1 MPPGSSS
8 GATSSQTLAVL
19 LQIRERILSGALGG
33 GDRLVEQALVRE
45 LGASRTPV
53 RAALAR
59 LEHEG
64 LVQARPGGGYVVRS
78 FELRDVL
85 DALQVRGALEGLA
98 ARFAAEHGLARRQ
111 REALRRCADELD
123 DVVADLTD
131 GRAAFDRYVALN
143 EEFHAALVAAADN
156 SALTAA
162 LGQVMALPFASPSAF
177 VQAQAE
183 LPESLRV
190 LVSAQEQ
197 HRALLD
203 AIVAGQ
209 GDRAELLAREHAL
222 LAERNL
228 EHVLK
233 QSRRALRAVPGF
245 SLIRDRALAD
255 GSRLRDR
262 PAPAAQSGS

>member
-1 MPPGSSS
+1 MDSASSP
-8 GATSSQTLAVL
+8 TQTLAVL
-19 LQIRERILSGALGG
+19 LQIRERILSGVLGA
-33 GDRLVEQALVRE
+33 GDRLVEQTLVRE
-45 LGASRTPV
+45 LGGSRTPV

-85 DALQVRGALEGLA
+85 DALEVRGALEGLA
-98 ARFAAEHGLARRQ
+98 ARACAEHGVTRRQ
-111 REALRRCADELD
+111 RDTLSRCLAELD
-123 DVVADLTD
+123 DVVADLPS
-131 GRAAFDRYVALN
+131 GSSAFRRYVTLN
-143 EEFHAALVAAADN
+143 EEFHAALVAGADN
-156 SALTAA
+156 TALSAA
-162 LGQVMALPFASPSAF
+162 LRQVMALPFASPSAF

-190 LVSAQEQ
+190 LVRAQEQ

-209 GDRAELLAREHAL
+209 GERAEVLAREHAL
-222 LAERNL
+222 LAKRNL
-228 EHVLK
+228 DHVLH

-245 SLIRDRALAD
+245 SLIRDRALSD
-255 GSRLRDR
+255 DPDPLL
-262 PAPAAQSGS
+262 PAAGQSGS